1 MTAIPLITSPIPA
14 FQMMDTLNALIG
26 SINTAVNVNLVEQA
40 PALPWLPSAF
50 YGLPKGATPGT
61 LLSVTATLYAYPLF
75 IPGNVPV
82 KTISLYSSTGQ
93 TGGAGHVGIYSDV
106 SGAPNALVTGSDSG
120 ALAATAN
127 TTAATATYATPITLT
142 RGWYW
147 LASIFT
153 ASGTF
158 PTVGS
163 VATGYANELPAQQ
176 GFDTIAHA
184 VATSAQAPTGVT
196 AAGTYGAL
204 PASFPT
210 PAVQLNAGI
219 PLVLLGT

>member
-1 MTAIPLITSPIPA
+1 MTIPILTTPVPA
-14 FQMMDTLNALIG
+14 FQMLDTLNSLIG
-26 SINTAVNVNLVEQA
+26 QINNAVGVTNEQQ
-40 PALPWLPSAF
+40 PALPWVPSQF
-50 YGLPKGATPGT
+50 YGLPRGATPGT
-61 LLSVTATLYAYPLF
+61 LLAVTATLYAYPLY
-75 IPGNVPV
+75 IPGNAPV

-106 SGAPNALVTGSDSG
+106 NGAPNTLVTGSDSG

-127 TTAATATYATPITLT
+127 TTAATATYGTPLTLT
-142 RGWYW
+142 KGWYW

-158 PTVGS
+158 PTVGA
-163 VATGYANELPAQQ
+163 VATGYASELGGQQ

-204 PASFPT
+204 PATFPAAT
-210 PAVQLNAGI
+210 LQLNAAV